1 MRGLIEM
8 SPVYHIYQA
17 IIIREKV
24 APSMQG
30 RIFSLQ
36 GMITQA
42 LTPLG
47 FLMGGILADYASVS
61 FYHGE
66 TLFFNVWIYLPL
78 L

>member
-1 MRGLIEM
+1 M
-8 SPVYHIYQA
+8 SPIYHTYQT

-24 APSMQG
+24 DPSMQG
-30 RIFSLQ
+30 RVFSLRSL
-36 GMITQA
+36 TQA

-61 FYHGE
+61 FYHCE
-66 TLFFNVWIYLPL
+66 TFFFNVWRYLPL

>member
-1 MRGLIEM
+1 
-8 SPVYHIYQA
+8 
-17 IIIREKV
+17 
-24 APSMQG
+24 MQG
-30 RIFSLQ
+30 RVFSLQ

>member
-8 SPVYHIYQA
+8 SPVYHTYQT

-24 APSMQG
+24 DPSMQG
-30 RIFSLQ
+30 RVFSLQ

-47 FLMGGILADYASVS
+47 FLMGGILTRLCFRIFLSR
-61 FYHGE
+61 
-66 TLFFNVWIYLPL
+66 
-78 L
+78 

>member
-1 MRGLIEM
+1 
-8 SPVYHIYQA
+8 
-17 IIIREKV
+17 
-24 APSMQG
+24 MQG
-30 RIFSLQ
+30 RVFSLQ

-61 FYHGE
+61 FYHCE
-66 TLFFNVWIYLPL
+66 TLFFNVWRYLPL

>member
-1 MRGLIEM
+1 M
-8 SPVYHIYQA
+8 SPIYHTYQT

-24 APSMQG
+24 DPSMQG

-36 GMITQA
+36 EIITQA

-47 FLMGGILADYASVS
+47 FLMGGILADYASMS
-61 FYHGE
+61 FYHCE
-66 TLFFNVWIYLPL
+66 TLFFNVWRYLPL